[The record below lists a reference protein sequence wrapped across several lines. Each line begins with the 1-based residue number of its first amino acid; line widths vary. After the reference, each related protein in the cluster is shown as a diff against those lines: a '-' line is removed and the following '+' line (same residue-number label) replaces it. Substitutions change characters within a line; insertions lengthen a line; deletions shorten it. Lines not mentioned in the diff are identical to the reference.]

1 MIEIDMINEQG
12 QDFQCSECNKTSKLK
27 IQQEKVERDIVR
39 TYVQCDKCGSKFL
52 VCCTNQKIRD
62 TITKV
67 QQMRTKAQQQYWSE
81 GFQTSS
87 KAGRLEKKNQME
99 ALELTHRYGAVG
111 SLIEEVKN

>member
-1 MIEIDMINEQG
+1 MIEIDMING
-12 QDFQCSECNKTSKLK
+12 QDKEFQCSECNKTSKLK

-39 TYVQCDKCGSKFL
+39 TYVQCDKCSSKFL

-67 QQMRTKAQQQYWSE
+67 QQMRTRAQQQYWSE
-81 GFQTSS
+81 STQTSS
-87 KAGRLEKKNQME
+87 RALRLEEKNELE
-99 ALELTHRYGAVG
+99 AEVLTNRFGGVG